1 MFLLHRRLQSYLQSL
16 LLLLFT
22 LQSSSA
28 LAEDFISANG
38 FHPIKA
44 LFGFPYSR
52 LEPRATGNADAT
64 RSQLSLQIDYSNIF
78 AGGFRGDEILIF
90 DGESTRVNLSYQRRL
105 NACIAFG
112 VDLPFLTHQPG
123 SFDRFIETW
132 HDVFGLPNARRD
144 ESPRDQLLFS
154 FRDLE
159 SSQELRIDA
168 ASSAVGDI
176 QFQGAFRAGCLNALA
191 GIGSSFLSSSIVR
204 LGLKLPT
211 GSVEE
216 FSGSGEFDFF
226 LDMTLPRI
234 SLADS
239 VGFRASAGLLIPGEV
254 AVFERLESQV
264 LFATTAFTF
273 QPRWLAVHGF
283 DVITQLDFATPLFD
297 SELRELGA
305 FSTQLGVGGGWQM
318 SATQRWEFA
327 FLEDIGVDT
336 APDFVFHLR
345 YQGRW

>member
-1 MFLLHRRLQSYLQSL
+1 MSVSRCRLQLYLKLS

-22 LQSSSA
+22 LQSSSV

-52 LEPRATGNADAT
+52 LEPRAAGGADAT
-64 RSQLSLQIDYSNIF
+64 GSQLSLQIDYSNIF
-78 AGGFRGDEILIF
+78 AGGIRGDELLIF
-90 DGESTRVNLSYQRRL
+90 DGESTRVNLSYQKQV
-105 NACIAFG
+105 NACIALG

-123 SFDRFIETW
+123 SFDSFIETW
-132 HDVFGLPNARRD
+132 HEVFGLPNARRD

-154 FRDLE
+154 YRDFE
-159 SSQELRIDA
+159 SSQELLIDA
-168 ASSAVGDI
+168 ASAAVGDI
-176 QFQGAFRAGCLNALA
+176 QLQGAFRAGCLSAVA
-191 GIGSSFLSSSIVR
+191 GFGSSFLSSSVVR

-211 GSVEE
+211 GSVED
-216 FSGSGEFDFF
+216 FSGSGEFDIF
-226 LDMTLPRI
+226 LDATLPRI

-239 VGFRASAGLLIPGEV
+239 VGFRASAGFLIPGEA

-273 QPRWLAVHGF
+273 QPRWLTTRGF

-318 SATQRWEFA
+318 SARQRWEFA
-327 FLEDIGVDT
+327 FLEDIAVDT